1 MTLLHQ
7 IKERAVN
14 EIQKVGTFQ
23 NMLGYRKELNKCMRF
38 ADPKKKKNLENIE
51 GIRSVDSVCHDTMS
65 ECRVLEEI
73 GRESITI
80 DMSAG
85 TLLLVI

>member
-38 ADPKKKKNLENIE
+38 ADPKKKKTLKI
-51 GIRSVDSVCHDTMS
+51 S
-65 ECRVLEEI
+65 
-73 GRESITI
+73 RE
-80 DMSAG
+80 
-85 TLLLVI
+85 